1 MKEEDKELDHLFK
14 KRLHDVESVFAYNE
28 EDWMALEARLDKKDK
43 KRAAMYWLRIGSGI
57 AAMLFLFLGWWLF
70 GLTDFNNNSS
80 TAKKTKQGDDKVST
94 QVMPKLETQKN
105 TNEQPIEKAVLAN
118 NSISKKNKFFV
129 STKQIA
135 QNVSVAQN
143 IEKNSEV
150 PIVPA
155 DKEVGNEER
164 VTPVV
169 PAEINNGSVIQQSI
183 ANNTNTVATPIVTD
197 AALAT
202 DSNLSAPE
210 TAKVKKLAIDKRK
223 HQIQFAISAVASSD
237 LNGTSSL
244 GQGKV
249 GNNIGAL
256 LNVSI
261 SKRLTIQT
269 GLIYSN
275 KPYQGNFNSYI
286 SAYGNNPY
294 ATKYVPTSI
303 NVVCKM
309 FDLPLNLDYRLF
321 ENAHNV
327 LSFGTGLSS
336 YIMLN
341 ENYQY
346 NFEPVQYA
354 SKNYEVPNSKSYLFS
369 ILNLNATYERKLNQR
384 IGVMVQP
391 YYKLPLRDIGYGSV
405 KLHSV
410 GLSVGLR
417 LNLNNNKLGR

>member
-14 KRLHDVESVFAYNE
+14 KRLQDAENIFAYNE

-43 KRAAMYWLRIGSGI
+43 NRVVLRWLRIGSGI
-57 AAMLFLFLGWWLF
+57 AAMLLLAFGWWFF
-70 GLTDFNNNSS
+70 GSTDLNNNPA
-80 TAKKTKQGDDKVST
+80 TVKKVKQSDDKISN
-94 QVMPKLETQKN
+94 QPIFKSETQKN
-105 TNEQPIEKAVLAN
+105 DNELSLEKTLLTH
-118 NSISKKNKFFV
+118 NSIPKKHKV
-129 STKQIA
+129 SVPTKQLVQNLNTQQNTEENSIA
-135 QNVSVAQN
+135 ST
-143 IEKNSEV
+143 
-150 PIVPA
+150 VPA
-155 DKEVGNEER
+155 AKKEEANAAIVIAA
-164 VTPVV
+164 VSP
-169 PAEINNGSVIQQSI
+169 EINNSVVVQQQV
-183 ANNTNTVATPIVTD
+183 ANNVNTTQVVID
-197 AALAT
+197 AVLPT
-202 DSNLSAPE
+202 DSSSSIVEPE
-210 TAKVKKLAIDKRK
+210 KIKKPKTGKTKRP
-223 HQIQFAISAVASSD
+223 ILFAISAVASSD

-244 GQGKV
+244 GQAKV
-249 GNNIGAL
+249 GNNYGAL

-261 SKRLTIQT
+261 SKKITIQT

-286 SAYGNNPY
+286 SAYGSNPY

-309 FDLPLNLDYRLF
+309 FDLPLNIDYRFF
-321 ENAHNV
+321 ENEHNV

-336 YIMLN
+336 YFMLH

-354 SKNYEVPNSKSYLFS
+354 SKNYEVPNSKTYLFS

>member
-14 KRLHDVESVFAYNE
+14 KRLQDAENIFAYNE

-43 KRAAMYWLRIGSGI
+43 NRGVLRWLRIGSGI
-57 AAMLFLFLGWWLF
+57 AAMLLLAFGWWLF
-70 GLTDFNNNSS
+70 DSPDLNNNP
-80 TAKKTKQGDDKVST
+80 TIVKKVKQSDDKISNPIVFKS
-94 QVMPKLETQKN
+94 ETQKN
-105 TNEQPIEKAVLAN
+105 NNELPLEKTLLTH
-118 NSISKKNKFFV
+118 NSIPKKHKV
-129 STKQIA
+129 LVPTKQLA
-135 QNVSVAQN
+135 QDLNTTQN
-143 IEKNSEV
+143 TEENNLAS
-150 PIVPA
+150 IVPDVKKEEA
-155 DKEVGNEER
+155 HKEV
-164 VTPVV
+164 VV
-169 PAEINNGSVIQQSI
+169 IAAVSPEINNGVAVQQQV
-183 ANNTNTVATPIVTD
+183 ANNVNAESNVVDATLPTNSGPSITEPEKIKKPKTGKTKRPI
-197 AALAT
+197 L
-202 DSNLSAPE
+202 L
-210 TAKVKKLAIDKRK
+210 
-223 HQIQFAISAVASSD
+223 AISAIASSD
-237 LNGTSSL
+237 LNGAGSL
-244 GQGKV
+244 GQSKV

-261 SKRLTIQT
+261 SKKLTIQT

-286 SAYGNNPY
+286 SAYGSNPY

-309 FDLPLNLDYRLF
+309 FDLPLNIDYRLF
-321 ENAHNV
+321 ENEHNV

-336 YIMLN
+336 YFMLH

-354 SKNYEVPNSKSYLFS
+354 AKNYEVPDSKTYLFS

-391 YYKLPLRDIGYGSV
+391 YYKLPLKDIGYGSV